1 MSGGEEQGAWSNGVR
16 TLDVGTRLLLV
27 EDDEYIRQALVLAL
41 ADEGCEVVEAVSG
54 EQALDLV
61 DRTDLDVVLL
71 DLMLPGVDG
80 LEVCRLLR
88 SRGDLP
94 IIIVSARTDTADVIA
109 GLEAGADDYV
119 TKPLVASELAARI
132 RSLLRRRQPQ
142 PGARR
147 TLRVGGLDISPE
159 EESVRRDGA
168 ELHLTRTEF
177 ALLVELAEADGRVV
191 TREELL
197 RRVWGYDYFGDTRLL
212 DVHVRRLRR
221 KVETDP
227 DAPECV
233 LTVRGRGYKVGRAR

>member
-1 MSGGEEQGAWSNGVR
+1 MTGGHEQGALPGEVR
-16 TLDVGTRLLLV
+16 TVDVGTRLLLV

-41 ADEGCEVVEAVSG
+41 ADEGCAVVEAVSG

-61 DRTDLDVVLL
+61 GRAPVDVVLL
-71 DLMLPGVDG
+71 DLMLPGMDG
-80 LEVCRLLR
+80 LEVCRMLR

-132 RSLLRRRQPQ
+132 RSLLRRRQPPQ
-142 PGARR
+142 GVRR
-147 TLRVGGLDISPE
+147 TLRVGGLDIYPE
-159 EESVRRDGA
+159 EESVRRAGT
-168 ELHLTRTEF
+168 EVRLTRTEF
-177 ALLVELAEADGRVV
+177 GLLLELAEAEGRVV

-221 KVETDP
+221 KIETDP

-233 LTVRGRGYKVGRAR
+233 LTVRGRGYKVGRPT